1 MFCALTISSEIMW
14 HHCQRESMAFYFVG
28 LELKTMCKVNCEFC
42 EKPMKFEYFS
52 ARERCDGKQCSDYL
66 LQAAA

>member
-1 MFCALTISSEIMW
+1 
-14 HHCQRESMAFYFVG
+14 MAFVFPG
-28 LELKTMCKVNCEFC
+28 QELKTMCKVNCEFC

-66 LQAAA
+66 LEAAA